1 MQATDDPVV
10 RNIIAQREAALTTC
24 AVLGAQ
30 VAQLQAQVA
39 QLQKHLAQLEE
50 PSA

>member
-10 RNIIAQREAALTTC
+10 RNIIAQREAALNNC

-30 VAQLQAQVA
+30 VAHLQAQIVE
-39 QLQKHLAQLEE
+39 LKRLLAESVE
-50 PSA
+50 PPA